1 MRRVMAVYDGD
12 GQYAERFSEVVNRKG
27 NTPFECVAFHSIEEM
42 REFARNHPI
51 EILLA
56 DDMADHRE
64 MRSLGAGQ
72 VIYLTDGRYREGT
85 TDCRA
90 IYKFQSSARLVRE
103 VMARYSEAGGKAG
116 SSGNGG
122 ISRIYGVFSPLG
134 KCGKTSIAMT
144 LGILLAQ
151 DKPTLLVNLE
161 DFSGLGAMTGDAGTG
176 DLSDLMYYYCS
187 GSYSASHLAGI
198 VHTLEGLD
206 YIPPVRYPEDLELPK
221 GEELPGLL
229 HKITQDST
237 YRNMVIDVGKSRKST
252 PEILSMCTVIY
263 MPVRDD
269 FYSLARLGEFERYME
284 SSGNAQTLA
293 RIRKIRVPKMDL
305 NPMSRSYFSE
315 LVWGEMGRFV
325 RGLLMEEA

>member
-27 NTPFECVAFHSIEEM
+27 NTPFECVAFHNIEEM

-161 DFSGLGAMTGDAGTG
+161 DFS
-176 DLSDLMYYYCS
+176 
-187 GSYSASHLAGI
+187 
-198 VHTLEGLD
+198 
-206 YIPPVRYPEDLELPK
+206 
-221 GEELPGLL
+221 
-229 HKITQDST
+229 ST
-237 YRNMVIDVGKSRKST
+237 S
-252 PEILSMCTVIY
+252 
-263 MPVRDD
+263 
-269 FYSLARLGEFERYME
+269 SLV
-284 SSGNAQTLA
+284 S
-293 RIRKIRVPKMDL
+293 
-305 NPMSRSYFSE
+305 
-315 LVWGEMGRFV
+315 
-325 RGLLMEEA
+325 